1 MKPTRASTMP
11 TFSEFRERLWE
22 HTESRALLDALDSM
36 YDRLRSDTFKA
47 IDTVAAKKPN
57 SGFTDLG
64 EGRVLALRY
73 EAVRK
78 AVGVVFD
85 RRRRRALKKVSS

>member
-36 YDRLRSDTFKA
+36 YDRLRNETLKAVDT
-47 IDTVAAKKPN
+47 TAAKKPD

-64 EGRVLALRY
+64 DGRVLALRY

-85 RRRRRALKKVSS
+85 RRRRRARKVAS